1 MSTKKAAADAA
12 KKAAAAKATAD
23 KKAADATKKEAAATA
38 EKLWHVKSEAGFI
51 KQCSEGYE
59 LTDINNAELFTEKAA
74 EKLAGLLGD
83 GYEATAI

>member
-12 KKAAAAKATAD
+12 KKAAAAKA
-23 KKAADATKKEAAATA
+23 ADAAKKEAANNA
-38 EKLWHVKSEAGFI
+38 EKVWHVKSEAGFI
-51 KQCSEGYE
+51 KQCAEGYE
-59 LTDINNAELFTEKAA
+59 LTDINNAQLFTEKAA